1 MVTQESAE
9 AAEEEKVAIVNELID
24 IESQWLEGLAKGNSR
39 YSRTAARLEKLR
51 KLAELILI

>member
-24 IESQWLEGLAKGNSR
+24 IESQWLEGLEKGNSR
-39 YSRTAARLEKLR
+39 YSRTATRLEKLR
-51 KLAELILI
+51 KLAEII

>member
-9 AAEEEKVAIVNELID
+9 AVEEEKVAIVNELID
-24 IESQWLEGLAKGNSR
+24 IESQWLEGLEKGNSR

-51 KLAELILI
+51 KLAEII